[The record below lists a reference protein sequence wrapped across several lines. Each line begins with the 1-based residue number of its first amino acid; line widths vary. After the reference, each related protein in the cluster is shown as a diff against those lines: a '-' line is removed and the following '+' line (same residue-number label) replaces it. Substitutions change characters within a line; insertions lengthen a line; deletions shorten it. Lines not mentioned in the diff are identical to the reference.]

1 MNNTLYQKLTQT
13 NTHTHTHIYITKI
26 IILDIGRTIY
36 IRSGLYSNFCSKNNT
51 PPVPNVRAQNLNG
64 FGP

>member
-1 MNNTLYQKLTQT
+1 MSRKTLKAKSLREAIVVSFEAVKAKKTKL
-13 NTHTHTHIYITKI
+13 
-26 IILDIGRTIY
+26 LTI
-36 IRSGLYSNFCSKNNT
+36 SVSQCVWKLL

>member
-1 MNNTLYQKLTQT
+1 MNLKNSKRLNVEVETDLACEFKFGLLT
-13 NTHTHTHIYITKI
+13 N
-26 IILDIGRTIY
+26 IL
-36 IRSGLYSNFCSKNNT
+36 L